1 VRVAAAEPVAVRVF
15 QTIRLRSL
23 VRRRFERAAVRE
35 RAFGGRRLF
44 FVVPPDER
52 HRVAALLTAGRVEET
67 LEQLARAEWLAAE
80 VRYG

>member
-1 VRVAAAEPVAVRVF
+1 MGVF
-15 QTIRLRSL
+15 ETIRLRSL

-35 RAFGGRRLF
+35 GAFGHRRLF
-44 FVVPPDER
+44 FVIPREES

-67 LEQLARAEWLAAE
+67 LEQLAQAEWRAAE

>member
-1 VRVAAAEPVAVRVF
+1 VGVF

-35 RAFGGRRLF
+35 RAYGPHRLF
-44 FVVPPDER
+44 FLVPPEER

-67 LEQLARAEWLAAE
+67 LEQLAQAEWRAAE
-80 VRYG
+80 VRFG

>member
-1 VRVAAAEPVAVRVF
+1 VGVF

-35 RAFGGRRLF
+35 RAFGERRLF
-44 FVVPPDER
+44 FVVPTEDR

-67 LEQLARAEWLAAE
+67 LEQLAQAEFVTAE
-80 VRYG
+80 ASRRER